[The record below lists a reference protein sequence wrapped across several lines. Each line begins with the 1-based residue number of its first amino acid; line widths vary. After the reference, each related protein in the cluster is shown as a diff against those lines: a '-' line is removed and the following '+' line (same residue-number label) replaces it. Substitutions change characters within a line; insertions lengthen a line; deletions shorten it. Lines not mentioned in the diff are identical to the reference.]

1 MNKRSL
7 RNGAIV
13 VITLGALTGVGTM
26 VASASTRTNDA
37 AAPAGNSAAQRGDDA
52 AAPDNNNDP
61 NDNANDPNNDPNDN
75 NDDDATRPFDP
86 DASPSPFD
94 PNVSPSPVDPDQAAA
109 NANANS
115 CVAVQVINVQAND
128 GAQLCTTVQG
138 NRVQVRL
145 TAPGGECQGTVTLQ
159 LTTAQGAPQT
169 DTVPCAGND
178 SATATF
184 TADQQVADGSQI
196 CGVLAADQRFATAR
210 ACVRAAA

>member
-26 VASASTRTNDA
+26 VASAGTGANNA
-37 AAPAGNSAAQRGDDA
+37 AAPAGNSAAQRGNDA
-52 AAPDNNNDP
+52 AAPGNNDNI
-61 NDNANDPNNDPNDN
+61 NDNDQ
-75 NDDDATRPFDP
+75 
-86 DASPSPFD
+86 PFD
-94 PNVSPSPVDPDQAAA
+94 PNVSPSPFDPDVSPSPFDPDADPNALDPDQAAA
-109 NANANS
+109 NANS
-115 CVAVQVINVQAND
+115 CVAVQLINVQDND
-128 GAQLCTTVQG
+128 DGQLCTTLQG

-145 TAPGGECQGTVTLQ
+145 TAPDGACQDTVTLQ
-159 LTTAQGAPQT
+159 LTTPQGANLT

-184 TADQQVADGSQI
+184 TPGQQLADGSLI
-196 CGVLAADQRFATAR
+196 CGVLAADRRFASAR